1 MAKSKCKSITRS
13 TEHTLLSMNSGKE
26 VLLREYMR
34 ALRSQIALDLDY
46 MLSGKLPIRKR
57 LKKEDCSYPQE
68 HVNYARQAQMC
79 WAVAYGIYTGQK
91 TSWVKQKYAKFGKVI
106 RVLKQLTERPDFEP
120 KSKVKRK
127 RYTHYRTIL
136 RRFPKLCAVLLSYDG
151 KVEHLC
157 DWDKRYRI
165 WLSHHKE
172 KVAAKA
178 TLPINANLVSFQVT
192 SGYYNTFAKFKLHTG
207 KARKRDFINIG
218 IRYHKRYRKFIEEGW
233 KRKATLMLFEKNG
246 KLMVNFIWE
255 IPVPKLVS
263 EIKILGIDMGVNKL
277 MALSNGI
284 CLGKLKPLYHK
295 IANCLRGSKRYK
307 GLVKHKNNLV
317 NQLAKRV
324 ISLMKAQGY
333 TALQLEQLTL
343 RASRIR
349 GMNKLQYWVHK
360 ALVNKL
366 QELLQMEGFH
376 MFRVNPQY
384 TSQTCSRCGDTNK
397 DSRNGESFKCVRCG
411 YECDA
416 DINAARNIQELQ
428 VDEAKSPLPGNQKA
442 DLP

>member
-1 MAKSKCKSITRS
+1 MGRKKPEETIKRS
-13 TEHTLLSMNSGKE
+13 TEHTLYDLNNGKSE
-26 VLLREYMR
+26 KLLFYI
-34 ALRSQIALDLDY
+34 SQMHAQTRQHLIYILD
-46 MLSGKLPIRKR
+46 GKLPVKR
-57 LKKEDCSYPQE
+57 DLSQPPADIVHFKQ
-68 HVNYARQAQMC
+68 QAQVC
-79 WAVAYGIYTGQK
+79 WRVAYGIYTGQK
-91 TSWVKQKYAKFGKVI
+91 DMWIKQQYQKYGKAI
-106 RVLKQLTERPDFEP
+106 SILQTLIANPEFKGRTKYQ
-120 KSKVKRK
+120 RK
-127 RYTHYRTIL
+127 TYTHYRTIL
-136 RRFPKLCAVLLSYDG
+136 RRFPNLSAKLVSYA
-151 KVEHLC
+151 KRLKELC
-157 DWDKRYRI
+157 DWDARYKT
-165 WLSHHKE
+165 WLRNHTDDVVA
-172 KVAAKA
+172 KVA
-178 TLPINANLVSFQVT
+178 LPIDRRLVSFET
-192 SGYYNTFAKFKLHTG
+192 TMGHYDMFAKFVLTTPRADKPHF
-207 KARKRDFINIG
+207 RDTVCVG
-218 IRYHKRYRKFIEEGW
+218 IRQHKRYRKFIDEGW

-255 IPVPKLVS
+255 IPVPELVK
-263 EIKILGIDMGVNKL
+263 EIRILGIDMGVNKL

-349 GMNKLQYWVHK
+349 GMNKLQYWVHN

-428 VDEAKSPLPGNQKA
+428 VDAAKSPLPENQKA